1 MLTRLCRATLA
12 LTLAAGAAW
21 AVATGAAAQSLKKM
35 TLVQMHPIM
44 GIGEEVFLYAVPK
57 RLGYF
62 TAEGLDVDIQNSQ
75 TGMISAQVLQSN
87 NAQVGTTA
95 AAAVMAVREQN
106 GDLVSF
112 FNLKRNAGTFLVV
125 LKDSP
130 IQKLEDLK
138 GKTVGAPSFGAGGGL
153 ALKQNLSEIGITPDQ
168 YTGIATGAGPSA
180 IAALRT
186 GKIDALVMWDAML
199 GAAENTGLALRAVN
213 IPLED
218 RMVGTTLAT
227 RKSFASTNAKEL
239 AGYCRAMTKGLVFTM
254 TNRAAAIRLFWEEF
268 PTTKGANLDD
278 ATALK
283 NSVHIMDR
291 FLEKALQDQ
300 PEGSRLGEFIKTN
313 WQNTHAAFVK
323 LGTLKGTEA
332 ATDSYTEQ
340 FLAACNDF
348 DRAAIIAQAN
358 SMDR

>member
-1 MLTRLCRATLA
+1 MLTRLCHVTLA
-12 LTLAAGAAW
+12 LT
-21 AVATGAAAQSLKKM
+21 VATGASGTHATDVAAQSLKKM

-62 TAEGLDVDIQNSQ
+62 AAEGLNVDIQNSQ

-95 AAAVMAVREQN
+95 AEAVMAVREQS
-106 GDLVSF
+106 GDLISF

-168 YTGIATGAGPSA
+168 YIPIATGAGPSA
-180 IAALRT
+180 IAALHT

-199 GAAENTGLALRAVN
+199 GAAENTGLALRVVN

-227 RKSFASTNAKEL
+227 KKSFADANAKEL

-254 TNRAAAIRLFWEEF
+254 TNRAAAIRIFWDEF
-268 PTTKGANLDD
+268 PTTKPANLDD

-291 FLEKALQDQ
+291 FLEMALQGQ
-300 PEGSRLGEFIKTN
+300 PEGSRLGEFITAN
-313 WQNTHAAFVK
+313 WQNTHAAYIK

-332 ATDSYTEQ
+332 ATDSYTEE

-348 DRAAIIAQAN
+348 DRAAVVAQAK
-358 SMDR
+358 SMKQ